1 MNKYQEAYSI
11 INGYVLFHGLAEDGE
26 RYKEL
31 IKALGML
38 NELVDKATPK
48 KPRKEAFITGKSVYV
63 YLCPT
68 CHFCLLGDKEYVSP
82 TLRYCKCCGQA
93 LKWEEEE

>member
-1 MNKYQEAYSI
+1 MNKYQEAYNI
-11 INGYVLFHGLAEDGE
+11 IDGYVLFHGLAEEDE

-48 KPRKEAFITGKSVYV
+48 KPIKSEEQDIRYV
-63 YLCPT
+63 TKYECPN
-68 CHFCLLGDKEYVSP
+68 CHQYFTRRISK
-82 TLRYCKCCGQA
+82 YCYHCGQA